1 MTETNSKTYTYC
13 KNDSQFS
20 GIITIDDF
28 NTQLPNKN
36 RINNQAHANQM
47 QEEFMNKINQQK
59 KLERYR
65 KMTMKELQE
74 MKIVSNTDGRP
85 SDTLT
90 DEKWQ
95 KEFEV
100 RKLFV
105 HPNDQKH
112 TKMNGPYSREP
123 GVWNDK
129 SDAGYPGPTNW
140 QSYCSYMND
149 VLRNIRSGQTD
160 YCYFIYQI
168 LDLLKFHYNTL
179 HTRYCN
185 GYWEVWLEQ

>member
-1 MTETNSKTYTYC
+1 MTSNPTNIYMTSSTSY
-13 KNDSQFS
+13 
-20 GIITIDDF
+20 GGEIELEDF
-28 NTQLPNKN
+28 NTHTPNKR
-36 RINNQAHANQM
+36 RIRNQADA
-47 QEEFMNKINQQK
+47 INLPEALKKERQK
-59 KLERYR
+59 REYMARYKNMPLEQLR
-65 KMTMKELQE
+65 K

-95 KEFEV
+95 REFEV

-168 LDLLKFHYNTL
+168 LDLLKFHYDELKTK
-179 HTRYCN
+179 YCD
-185 GYWEVWLEQ
+185 GYWEVWLERRG